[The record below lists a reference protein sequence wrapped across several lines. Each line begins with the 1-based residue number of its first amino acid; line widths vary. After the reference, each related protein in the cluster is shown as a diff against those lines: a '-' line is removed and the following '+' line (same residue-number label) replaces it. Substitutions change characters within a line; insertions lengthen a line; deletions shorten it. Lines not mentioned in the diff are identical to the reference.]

1 MVTEGQ
7 APSFLIKLQI
17 GTGSESYGVAFTNV
31 LVPSPEAM
39 SLALLQP
46 VYQ

>member
-7 APSFLIKLQI
+7 APSFLITLQV
-17 GTGSESYGVAFTNV
+17 GTGTESYGVAFTNV
-31 LVPSPEAM
+31 LVPSPDAM

-46 VYQ
+46 FYQ